1 MSRAGPVVRRIVL
14 AVAALL
20 AAAPLLADST
30 SRHGAV
36 YRSGEVRYSAASAS
50 RLTNGFSCE
59 SQPDLA
65 FRFSETAL
73 PEELVLA
80 GGAGASG
87 VIQLQLRIEEV
98 CGPGSATFEY
108 DHTLE
113 SSASGG
119 DEPVGVQPRAPTL
132 SVPLEAGALSTV
144 AIEYSIES
152 EHLRLAEATLIGERI
167 TFIIDGTFG
176 QASQRRVLARTRF
189 EGAVIDTSLFEPGP
203 ADDRW
208 RDAGEALNAACR
220 SAEPGTELADTCREI
235 LENATTTGLQ
245 RQAANAFDA
254 HALGSI
260 SRASGQG
267 SWLQANNV
275 ADRLA
280 ALRAGESG
288 FSASGLSLDI
298 NGQTLD
304 TRWLPAS
311 LVARADEDSGP
322 PRLFSDRLGA
332 FVNGK
337 LSIGE
342 RDGRAREI
350 GFDFE
355 LWGVTAGLDYRFDRG
370 TVIGVASGFSRY
382 RSDLDEDSGRLDG
395 DTFTV
400 QVYSSFAFGDKLY
413 VDATGGWATTDF
425 DLRRIVDLS
434 GIGSLARSTSAG
446 STSTREWS
454 ASVAVNY
461 RMAFDN
467 GVSVTPYG
475 QFYAADVTIDAF
487 EESGSVFA
495 LRYPEQKL
503 ASRRWSAG
511 LRASKVFNLERA
523 VMQPYVDLA
532 YQHEGSNDA
541 YSLQP
546 VLRTAGLPGAPVQ
559 ISDPDRDFGRVD
571 AGVSWVRAS
580 GRQYFISYSALVM
593 ERDTSS
599 HTVMFGARWEF

>member
-1 MSRAGPVVRRIVL
+1 MSRAGKGKRRIGL

-20 AAAPLLADST
+20 IAGPLLAESA

-36 YRSGEVRYSAASAS
+36 YRSGEVRYSAASGP

-73 PEELVLA
+73 PDDLVVA
-80 GGAGASG
+80 GGAGTSG
-87 VIQLQLRIEEV
+87 SVQLRLRVEEV

-119 DEPVGVQPRAPTL
+119 DDPVRVQPRSPTL
-132 SVPLEAGALSTV
+132 SVPLEVGAVSTV
-144 AIEYSIES
+144 AIEYTIES
-152 EHLRLAEATLIGERI
+152 ERLRLAEATLFGDRI
-167 TFIIDGTFG
+167 TFVVDGTFG

-189 EGAVIDTSLFEPGP
+189 EGVVIDTGLLPG
-203 ADDRW
+203 ADERRW
-208 RDAGEALNAACR
+208 RDAGDALNATCR
-220 SAEPGTELADTCREI
+220 AAESGSALAETCREI

-254 HALGSI
+254 HALGNI

-267 SWLQANNV
+267 GQLQANNV
-275 ADRLA
+275 ADRMA
-280 ALRAGESG
+280 ALRAGERG
-288 FSASGLSLDI
+288 FSASGLSLDV

-304 TRWLPAS
+304 TRWLPVA
-311 LVARADEDSGP
+311 LIARADDDSGP

-342 RDGRAREI
+342 RDRRAKEI

-355 LWGVTAGLDYRFDRG
+355 LWGVTAGLDYRFDHG

-382 RSDLDEDSGRLDG
+382 RSDLDEDSGRLNG
-395 DTFTV
+395 DTFSV
-400 QVYSSFAFGDKLY
+400 QAYSSFAIGDGLY

-425 DLRRIVDLS
+425 ELYRVVDLS
-434 GIGSLARSTSAG
+434 GIGSLTRTVAAG

-454 ASVAVNY
+454 ASLAVNY
-461 RMAFDN
+461 RIAFDN
-467 GVSVTPYG
+467 GLSVTPYG

-495 LRYPEQKL
+495 LRYPEQKRS
-503 ASRRWSAG
+503 SRRWSAG
-511 LRASKVFNLERA
+511 LRASKVFNLKRA
-523 VMQPYVDLA
+523 VMQPYFDLA
-532 YQHEGSNDA
+532 FQHEGSNDA

-546 VLRTAGLPGAPVQ
+546 LLRTAGLPGALVE